1 MKSKIIL
8 TVLLLMVMPLTGM
21 AKNIDIVKH
30 EGGTKMEVVITKE
43 NFKKEVLE
51 SKLPVLVDF
60 FATWCGPCKMLAPT
74 VAEFAEENKGKI
86 VVAKCD
92 IDQCP
97 ELADE
102 YRIQVVPTLIA
113 FKNGKPVNAT
123 KGLCSKKQLLALFEE

>member
-1 MKSKIIL
+1 MFAL
-8 TVLLLMVMPLTGM
+8 MPLTGM
-21 AKNIDIVKH
+21 AKDINVM
-30 EGGTKMEVVITKE
+30 EYGGGMKMEVVITKE

-74 VAEFAEENKGKI
+74 VAEFAKENLGKI

-113 FKNGKPVNAT
+113 FKNGEPVNAT
-123 KGLCSKKQLLALFEE
+123 KGLCSKKQLLALFEEK